1 MGLSGPQAKQRR
13 LSRSWMALTGGIIA
27 LPRRSL
33 KDASLTGARH
43 ACYNPH
49 VMAGGAPGERT
60 PGGSSLL
67 EEFAGHLARTG
78 ASEHTVRAYVRDVA
92 QAARDLE
99 IDLNDA
105 STLQLAGR
113 AGVRRWLARMR
124 TAGLAPSTVGRR
136 LASLR
141 SFLKWAL
148 SRGYLQEMPSLDGL
162 SPGRYRRLPKF
173 LTQTETLRMLDDRV
187 IEGPSDLRDA
197 AILEMLYATGLRV
210 SELVALD
217 VDDVRGRSAIR
228 VIGKGDKERV
238 VLTTRAAQ
246 DAVERYLAEGRP
258 HLARKAGE
266 EALFLNRLGGRLTER
281 SVRRIVDRSTR
292 GYCSL
297 PHAGPHTLRHTFA
310 THLLENGADLRT
322 VQELLGHADLS
333 TTQIYTHVTRD
344 HLREIYRRAHP
355 RARLKTRKDEEI

>member
-1 MGLSGPQAKQRR
+1 
-13 LSRSWMALTGGIIA
+13 
-27 LPRRSL
+27 
-33 KDASLTGARH
+33 
-43 ACYNPH
+43 
-49 VMAGGAPGERT
+49 MAGGVSLEHGSD
-60 PGGSSLL
+60 GGCLL

-78 ASEHTVRAYVRDVA
+78 ASRHTVRAYTRDVA
-92 QAARDLE
+92 RAARDLE
-99 IDLNDA
+99 IDLDDA
-105 STLQLAGR
+105 SSLRRAGR

-124 TAGLAPSTVGRR
+124 SAGLAPSTVGRR

-148 SRGYLQEMPSLDGL
+148 GRGYLREMPSLDGL

-173 LTQTETLRMLDDRV
+173 LTQTETARMLEDRAAADAA
-187 IEGPSDLRDA
+187 GLRDT
-197 AILEMLYATGLRV
+197 AILELLYATGLRV

-217 VDDVRGRSAIR
+217 VDDVRGRSSIR

-238 VLTTRAAQ
+238 VLTTRAAR

-258 HLARKAGE
+258 RLARSVRE
-266 EALFLNRLGGRLTER
+266 PALFLNRSGGRLTER
-281 SVRRIVDRSTR
+281 SVRRIVDRCTR

-310 THLLENGADLRT
+310 THLLENGADLRS

-344 HLREIYRRAHP
+344 HLREVYRRAHP
-355 RARLKTRKDEEI
+355 RATLKTRKDGEI

>member
-1 MGLSGPQAKQRR
+1 
-13 LSRSWMALTGGIIA
+13 MAQ
-27 LPRRSL
+27 
-33 KDASLTGARH
+33 
-43 ACYNPH
+43 ACYNPD
-49 VMAGGAPGERT
+49 VMGEGERGDRAR
-60 PGGSSLL
+60 GGILL
-67 EEFAGHLARTG
+67 DEFAAHLQRTG
-78 ASEHTVRAYVRDVA
+78 ASEHTVRAYTRDI
-92 QAARDLE
+92 ARASGDLG
-99 IDLNDA
+99 IDLDDA
-105 STLQLAGR
+105 ATLGRAGR

-124 TAGLAPSTVGRR
+124 SAGLAPATVGRR

-148 SRGYLQEMPSLDGL
+148 GKGYLREMPSLDGL

-173 LTQTETLRMLDDRV
+173 LTQTETVRMLEDRPADDPA
-187 IEGPSDLRDA
+187 GLRDA
-197 AILEMLYATGLRV
+197 ALLELLYATGLRV

-217 VDDVRGRSAIR
+217 VEDVRGREAIR

-238 VLTTRAAQ
+238 VLTTRAARE
-246 DAVERYLAEGRP
+246 AVERYLSAGRP
-258 HLARKAGE
+258 RLARAASGD
-266 EALFLNRLGGRLTER
+266 ALFLNTRGGRLSER

-344 HLREIYRRAHP
+344 HLREVYRRAHP
-355 RARLKTRKDEEI
+355 RARLQSRKDDGS

>member
-1 MGLSGPQAKQRR
+1 
-13 LSRSWMALTGGIIA
+13 
-27 LPRRSL
+27 
-33 KDASLTGARH
+33 
-43 ACYNPH
+43 
-49 VMAGGAPGERT
+49 MAGGVSLEHGSD
-60 PGGSSLL
+60 GGCLL

-78 ASEHTVRAYVRDVA
+78 ASRHTVRAYTRDVA
-92 QAARDLE
+92 RAARDLE
-99 IDLNDA
+99 IDLDDA
-105 STLQLAGR
+105 STLRRAGR

-124 TAGLAPSTVGRR
+124 SAGLAPSTVGRR

-148 SRGYLQEMPSLDGL
+148 GRGYLREMPSLEGL

-173 LTQTETLRMLDDRV
+173 LTQTETARMLEDRAAADAA
-187 IEGPSDLRDA
+187 GLRDT
-197 AILEMLYATGLRV
+197 AILELLYATGLRV

-217 VDDVRGRSAIR
+217 VDDVRGRSSIR

-238 VLTTRAAQ
+238 VLTTRAAR

-258 HLARKAGE
+258 RLARSVRE
-266 EALFLNRLGGRLTER
+266 PALFLNRSGGRLTER
-281 SVRRIVDRSTR
+281 SVRRIVDRCTR

-310 THLLENGADLRT
+310 THLLENGADLRS

-344 HLREIYRRAHP
+344 HLREVYRRAHP
-355 RARLKTRKDEEI
+355 RATLKTRKDGEI

>member
-1 MGLSGPQAKQRR
+1 
-13 LSRSWMALTGGIIA
+13 
-27 LPRRSL
+27 
-33 KDASLTGARH
+33 
-43 ACYNPH
+43 
-49 VMAGGAPGERT
+49 MAGGVSLEHGSD
-60 PGGSSLL
+60 GGCLL

-78 ASEHTVRAYVRDVA
+78 ASRHTVRAYTRDVA
-92 QAARDLE
+92 RAARDLE
-99 IDLNDA
+99 IDLDDA
-105 STLQLAGR
+105 STLRRAGR

-124 TAGLAPSTVGRR
+124 SAGLAPSTVGRR

-148 SRGYLQEMPSLDGL
+148 GRGYLREMPSLEGL

-173 LTQTETLRMLDDRV
+173 LTQTETARMLEDRAAADAA
-187 IEGPSDLRDA
+187 GLRDT
-197 AILEMLYATGLRV
+197 AILELLYATGLRV

-217 VDDVRGRSAIR
+217 VDDVRGRSSIR

-238 VLTTRAAQ
+238 VLTTRAAR

-258 HLARKAGE
+258 RLARGVRE
-266 EALFLNRLGGRLTER
+266 QALFLNRSGGRLTER
-281 SVRRIVDRSTR
+281 SVRRIVDRCTR

-310 THLLENGADLRT
+310 THLLENGADLRS

-344 HLREIYRRAHP
+344 HLREVYRRAHP
-355 RARLKTRKDEEI
+355 RATLKTRKDGEI

>member
-1 MGLSGPQAKQRR
+1 
-13 LSRSWMALTGGIIA
+13 
-27 LPRRSL
+27 
-33 KDASLTGARH
+33 
-43 ACYNPH
+43 
-49 VMAGGAPGERT
+49 MAGGVSLEHGSD
-60 PGGSSLL
+60 GGCLL

-78 ASEHTVRAYVRDVA
+78 ASRHTVRAYTRDVA
-92 QAARDLE
+92 RAARDLD
-99 IDLNDA
+99 IDLDDA
-105 STLQLAGR
+105 SSLRRAGR

-124 TAGLAPSTVGRR
+124 SAGLAPSTVGRR

-148 SRGYLQEMPSLDGL
+148 GRGYLREMPSLEGL

-173 LTQTETLRMLDDRV
+173 LTQTETARMLEDRAAADAA
-187 IEGPSDLRDA
+187 GLRDT
-197 AILEMLYATGLRV
+197 AILELLYATGLRV

-217 VDDVRGRSAIR
+217 VDDVRGRSSIR

-238 VLTTRAAQ
+238 VLTTRAAR

-258 HLARKAGE
+258 RLARSVRE
-266 EALFLNRLGGRLTER
+266 PALFLNRSGGRLTER
-281 SVRRIVDRSTR
+281 SVRRIVDRCTR

-310 THLLENGADLRT
+310 THLLENGADLRS

-344 HLREIYRRAHP
+344 HLREVYRRAHP
-355 RARLKTRKDEEI
+355 RATLKTRKDGEI